1 MKEWLAAAMLVVG
14 VVVFISSLTD
24 SQAPGDTRRA
34 ARRVERV
41 LERRMDELD
50 GFVQEALAQKPDEW
64 LSLEGLPQDFVI
76 YRYCNDT
83 LQSWCNE
90 FLISND
96 RVDVRVFVPF
106 IGNPSVPAESPL
118 LQVSDRL
125 GFCNLGPRWYLAK
138 WVGNKDMRVIAGL
151 EISNEAPLG
160 RIARVSRYLRLP
172 ARFSIRPLSE
182 NGGTAVVVRG
192 RPQFKIIQESL
203 SGSGRDASPLLW
215 VSVVAVL
222 IAFLVFL
229 SARRTRRRFFSVAP
243 GHRGVRRLRLYRP
256 QEGVG
261 LDGHARPQDRG
272 ARVHGRPGGGRDHLF
287 AVRPAQHRAQLRL
300 FAGNL

>member
-34 ARRVERV
+34 ARRVERE

-50 GFVQEALAQKPDEW
+50 DFVQKALAQRPDEW
-64 LSLEGLPQDFVI
+64 ITLEGLPQDIVI

-118 LQVSDRL
+118 LQV
-125 GFCNLGPRWYLAK
+125 
-138 WVGNKDMRVIAGL
+138 
-151 EISNEAPLG
+151 
-160 RIARVSRYLRLP
+160 
-172 ARFSIRPLSE
+172 
-182 NGGTAVVVRG
+182 
-192 RPQFKIIQESL
+192 
-203 SGSGRDASPLLW
+203 
-215 VSVVAVL
+215 
-222 IAFLVFL
+222 
-229 SARRTRRRFFSVAP
+229 
-243 GHRGVRRLRLYRP
+243 
-256 QEGVG
+256 
-261 LDGHARPQDRG
+261 
-272 ARVHGRPGGGRDHLF
+272 
-287 AVRPAQHRAQLRL
+287 
-300 FAGNL
+300 